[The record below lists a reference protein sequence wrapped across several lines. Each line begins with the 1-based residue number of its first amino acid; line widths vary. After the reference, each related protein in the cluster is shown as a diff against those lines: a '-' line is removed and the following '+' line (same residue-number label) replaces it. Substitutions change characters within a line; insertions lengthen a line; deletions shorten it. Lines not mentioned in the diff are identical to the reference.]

1 MTAAGDP
8 LAIEARGLGKAY
20 GKLMALRDVDLA
32 IGRGEFFGLFGP
44 NGAGKTTML
53 RILTGQIAPSA
64 GTASVLGL
72 VLPDKGVEVRA
83 KVGVVPEFESP
94 PSFLTGEEYLL
105 FVCRARGITDG
116 KRRADRWL
124 EFFALSDRRDLLC
137 KDMSK
142 GMRQKVMLAAAFIHE
157 PELLFLDEPFINLD
171 PLYQKRVQEYLRE
184 YLSGGGTVFMC
195 SHLLEIAER
204 LCTRIAVVKRGS
216 LVAMGTLA
224 ELKRPGE
231 SGLGDVFM
239 RLVGDELDGH
249 VAGPATTSA
258 VAAAATTGATTAADG
273 GVEGPSDG

>member
-1 MTAAGDP
+1 MLAGTDAP
-8 LAIEARGLGKAY
+8 VIEAHGLGKAY
-20 GKLMALRDVDLA
+20 GSVAALRDVELRVE
-32 IGRGEFFGLFGP
+32 RGEFFGLFGP

-64 GTASVLGL
+64 GTAAVMGL
-72 VLPDKGVEVRA
+72 PLPQKGVEVRA

-94 PSFLTGEEYLL
+94 PSFLTGEEYLR
-105 FVCRARGITDG
+105 FVCRARGIADS
-116 KRRADRWL
+116 KERADRWL
-124 EFFALSDRRDLLC
+124 EFFALTDRKGLLC

-184 YLSGGGTVFMC
+184 YLGGGGTVFMC

-204 LCTRIAVVKRGS
+204 LCTRITVLKRGAVV
-216 LVAMGTLA
+216 ATGTLA

-231 SGLGDVFM
+231 QGLADVFM
-239 RLVGDELDGH
+239 RLVGGELGDVVGTAP
-249 VAGPATTSA
+249 AGAEG
-258 VAAAATTGATTAADG
+258 TG
-273 GVEGPSDG
+273 

>member
-1 MTAAGDP
+1 VTVVGNV

-20 GKLMALRDVDLA
+20 GGLMALKDVDLA
-32 IGRGEFFGLFGP
+32 IARGEFYGLFGP

-53 RILTGQIAPSA
+53 RILTGQIAPST

-72 VLPDKGVEVRA
+72 TLPDKGVEVRA

-116 KRRADRWL
+116 QRRADRWL

-142 GMRQKVMLAAAFIHE
+142 GMRQKVMLAAAFIHG

-204 LCTRIAVVKRGS
+204 LCTRVAVVKRGS
-216 LVAMGTLA
+216 IVATGTLA

-231 SGLGDVFM
+231 TGLGDVFM
-239 RLVGDELDGH
+239 RLVSDELDGG
-249 VAGPATTSA
+249 ANGA
-258 VAAAATTGATTAADG
+258 VAAAAAVAAVAADG
-273 GVEGPSDG
+273 GDRETTDG